1 MLKIR
6 NKETGLSLLRSLP
19 FLLTLGL
26 FLSLMLTTIG
36 SEARAEGSQSD
47 TEEDTLPEYSIT
59 LSDSQS
65 SSSCSSVAI
74 SGNTVTIT
82 DAGSYTLS
90 GSLSDGRICVDT
102 DKESRVRLILAGVRI
117 TSSDSAAIYVRSAD
131 KVVILLE
138 DGTDNTLISSGS
150 FMQTDENN
158 IDAVVF
164 SKDDLTIKGN
174 GTLNVTSSD
183 GHGIVSKDDL
193 KIKGGLISVTS
204 ARKALSANDSITID
218 DGNLTLNAGTEGLE
232 ANNVV
237 INGGS
242 ISVQAGDDGINA
254 TFLSDV
260 SRPAIEMNGGS
271 LTIVMGTG
279 DTDGIDSNGDLVM
292 TGGTIDV
299 TGSSA
304 FDIDGSISFTGGT
317 VIINGQQVDSIPNQM
332 MGLGGF
338 GGMGRGGRQN
348 MGGSPEEAF
357 SGENGFFPGQAADGN
372 FNGQQFDRPEGFG
385 GMNGGHRRP
394 DNFTSSGNG

>member
-1 MLKIR
+1 MLRIR

-26 FLSLMLTTIG
+26 FLSLMLIMIG

-47 TEEDTLPEYSIT
+47 TEEESLPEYSIT

-65 SSSCSSVAI
+65 SSSCSSVAF

-82 DAGSYTLS
+82 EAGSYTLF
-90 GSLSDGRICVDT
+90 GSLSDGQICVDT
-102 DKESRVRLILAGVRI
+102 DKESRVRLNLAGVRI

-131 KVVILLE
+131 KVVIILE

-158 IDAVVF
+158 VDAAVF

-174 GTLNVTSSD
+174 GTLTVTASN

-193 KIKGGLISVTS
+193 KVKAGTISVTAS
-204 ARKALSANDSITID
+204 RKALSANDSITID
-218 DGNLTLNAGTEGLE
+218 DGNLTLNAGTEGME

-237 INGGS
+237 INGGAIS
-242 ISVQAGDDGINA
+242 IQAGDDGINA

-271 LTIVMGTG
+271 LTIVMGAG

-292 TGGTIDV
+292 TGGRIDV

-317 VIINGQQVDSIPNQM
+317 VFINGQQVDSIPNQM
-332 MGLGGF
+332 MGMGGF

-348 MGGSPEEAF
+348 MDGFSEEAF
-357 SGENGFFPGQAADGN
+357 SGENGVFPGQADQGS
-372 FNGQQFDRPEGFG
+372 FNGQQPVRPGGFG
-385 GMNGGHRRP
+385 GMNGGHRGS
-394 DNFTSSGNG
+394 DGFGSSGIG

>member
-1 MLKIR
+1 MLRIR
-6 NKETGLSLLRSLP
+6 NTETGLSLLRSLP

-26 FLSLMLTTIG
+26 FLSLLLTMIG

-47 TEEDTLPEYSIT
+47 TEEEFLPEYSII

-82 DAGSYTLS
+82 EAGSYTIT
-90 GSLSDGRICVDT
+90 GSISDGRICVDT
-102 DKESRVRLILAGVRI
+102 DKESRVWLILAGVSI
-117 TSSDSAAIYVRSAD
+117 TSSDSAAIYVRSAE
-131 KVVILLE
+131 KVVIILE

-174 GTLNVTSSD
+174 GTLNVTASD

-204 ARKALSANDSITID
+204 ACKALSANDSITID

-271 LTIVMGTG
+271 LTIVMGAG

-332 MGLGGF
+332 MGMGGF

-348 MGGSPEEAF
+348 MGGFPEEAF

-394 DNFTSSGNG
+394 DDFGSSGNG

>member
-1 MLKIR
+1 MLK

-19 FLLTLGL
+19 FLLSLGL
-26 FLSLMLTTIG
+26 FLSLMLTMIG

-47 TEEDTLPEYSIT
+47 TEEESLPEYSIT

-65 SSSCSSVAI
+65 SSSCSSVAF
-74 SGNTVTIT
+74 SGNTVTVT
-82 DAGSYTLS
+82 EAGSYRLL
-90 GSLSDGRICVDT
+90 GSLSDGQICVDT
-102 DKESRVRLILAGVRI
+102 DKENLVRLILAGISI
-117 TSSDSAAIYVRSAD
+117 TNSDSAAIYVRSAD
-131 KVVILLE
+131 QVVIILE
-138 DGTDNTLISSGS
+138 DGTDNILSSNGS
-150 FMQTDENN
+150 FTQIDENN
-158 IDAVVF
+158 IDAAVF

-174 GTLNVTSSD
+174 GALTVTASD

-193 KIKGGLISVTS
+193 KIKGGMISVTAS
-204 ARKALSANDSITID
+204 SKTLSANDCITID
-218 DGNLTLNAGTEGLE
+218 DGILTLNAGTEGLE

-237 INGGS
+237 INGGT

-271 LTIVMGTG
+271 LTIVMGAG

-292 TGGTIDV
+292 TGGTINV

-317 VIINGQQVDSIPNQM
+317 VFINGQQVDSIPNQM
-332 MGLGGF
+332 MGMGGF
-338 GGMGRGGRQN
+338 GDMGRGGRQN
-348 MGGSPEEAF
+348 MGDFPEEAF
-357 SGENGFFPGQAADGN
+357 SGENGFFLGQAADGN
-372 FNGQQFDRPEGFG
+372 FKGQQFDRPEGFG

-394 DNFTSSGNG
+394 DDFASSGNG

>member
-65 SSSCSSVAI
+65 SSSCSSVAF

-82 DAGSYTLS
+82 EAGSYTLF
-90 GSLSDGRICVDT
+90 GSLSDGQICVDT
-102 DKESRVRLILAGVRI
+102 DKESRVRLNLAGVRI

-131 KVVILLE
+131 KVVIILE

-218 DGNLTLNAGTEGLE
+218 DGNLTLNAGTEGME

-237 INGGS
+237 INGGGIS
-242 ISVQAGDDGINA
+242 IQAGDDGINA

-271 LTIVMGTG
+271 LTIVMGAG

-332 MGLGGF
+332 MGMGGF

-348 MGGSPEEAF
+348 MGGFPEGAS

>member
-1 MLKIR
+1 MLR

-47 TEEDTLPEYSIT
+47 AEEESLPEYSIT

-65 SSSCSSVAI
+65 SSSCSSVAF

-82 DAGSYTLS
+82 EAGSYTLF
-90 GSLSDGRICVDT
+90 GSLSDGQICVDT
-102 DKESRVRLILAGVRI
+102 DKESRVRLNLAGVRI

-131 KVVILLE
+131 KVVIILE
-138 DGTDNTLISSGS
+138 AGTDNTLISSGS

-158 IDAVVF
+158 VDAAVF

-174 GTLNVTSSD
+174 GTLTVTASD

-193 KIKGGLISVTS
+193 KVKAGTISVTAS
-204 ARKALSANDSITID
+204 RKALSANDSITID
-218 DGNLTLNAGTEGLE
+218 DGNLTLNAGTEGME

-237 INGGS
+237 INGGAIS
-242 ISVQAGDDGINA
+242 IQAGDDGINA

-271 LTIVMGTG
+271 LTIVMGAG

-304 FDIDGSISFTGGT
+304 FDIDGSIGFTGGT
-317 VIINGQQVDSIPNQM
+317 VFINGQQVDSIPNQM
-332 MGLGGF
+332 MGMGGF

-348 MGGSPEEAF
+348 MDGFSEEAF
-357 SGENGFFPGQAADGN
+357 SGENGVFPGQADEGS
-372 FNGQQFDRPEGFG
+372 FNGQQPVRPGGFG
-385 GMNGGHRRP
+385 GMNGGHRGS
-394 DNFTSSGNG
+394 DGFGSSGIG

>member
-1 MLKIR
+1 MLR

-47 TEEDTLPEYSIT
+47 TEEESLPEYSIT

-131 KVVILLE
+131 KVVIILE

-332 MGLGGF
+332 MGMGGF

-348 MGGSPEEAF
+348 MGGFPEGAS

-394 DNFTSSGNG
+394 DDFGSSGNG

>member
-1 MLKIR
+1 MLRTR

-26 FLSLMLTTIG
+26 FLSLMLTMIG

-47 TEEDTLPEYSIT
+47 TEEESLPEYSIT

-82 DAGSYTLS
+82 EAGSYTIT
-90 GSLSDGRICVDT
+90 GSISDGQICVDT
-102 DKESRVRLILAGVRI
+102 DKESRVRLILAGVSV
-117 TSSDSAAIYVRSAD
+117 TSSGSAAIYVRSAD

-138 DGTDNTLISSGS
+138 DSTDNTLSSSGS
-150 FMQTDENN
+150 FIQIDENN
-158 IDAVVF
+158 IDAVIF

-174 GTLNVTSSD
+174 GTLNVTASD

-193 KIKGGLISVTS
+193 KIKDGIISVTS

-242 ISVQAGDDGINA
+242 ISVHAGDDGINA

-271 LTIVMGTG
+271 LTIVMGAG

-317 VIINGQQVDSIPNQM
+317 VFINGQQVDSIPNQM
-332 MGLGGF
+332 MGMGGF

-348 MGGSPEEAF
+348 MGGIPEEAF
-357 SGENGFFPGQAADGN
+357 SRGNGFFPGQADDGN

-385 GMNGGHRRP
+385 SMNGGHRRP
-394 DNFTSSGNG
+394 DDFGSSVNG

>member
-1 MLKIR
+1 MKGVSFMLR

-36 SEARAEGSQSD
+36 LEARAEGSQSD
-47 TEEDTLPEYSIT
+47 TEEESLPEYSIT

-65 SSSCSSVAI
+65 SSSCSSVAF

-82 DAGSYTLS
+82 EAGSYTLF
-90 GSLSDGRICVDT
+90 GSLSDGQICVDT
-102 DKESRVRLILAGVRI
+102 DKESRVRLNLAGVRI

-131 KVVILLE
+131 KVVIILE

-158 IDAVVF
+158 VDAAVF

-174 GTLNVTSSD
+174 GTLTVTASD

-193 KIKGGLISVTS
+193 KVKAGTISVTAS
-204 ARKALSANDSITID
+204 RKALSANDSITID
-218 DGNLTLNAGTEGLE
+218 DGNLTLNAGTEGME

-237 INGGS
+237 INGGGIS
-242 ISVQAGDDGINA
+242 IQAGDDGINA

-271 LTIVMGTG
+271 LTIVMGAG

-292 TGGTIDV
+292 TGGTIDI
-299 TGSSA
+299 TASSA
-304 FDIDGSISFTGGT
+304 FDIDGSIGFTGGT
-317 VIINGQQVDSIPNQM
+317 VLTRLSRSPAAS
-332 MGLGGF
+332 F
-338 GGMGRGGRQN
+338 RGSTRCIWLRMPASRRFMN
-348 MGGSPEEAF
+348 WEVLT
-357 SGENGFFPGQAADGN
+357 PGK
-372 FNGQQFDRPEGFG
+372 
-385 GMNGGHRRP
+385 
-394 DNFTSSGNG
+394 

>member
-1 MLKIR
+1 MLRIR
-6 NKETGLSLLRSLP
+6 NTETGLSLLRSLP

-26 FLSLMLTTIG
+26 FLSLLLTMIG

-47 TEEDTLPEYSIT
+47 TEEEFLPEYSII

-82 DAGSYTLS
+82 EAGSYTIT
-90 GSLSDGRICVDT
+90 GSISDGRICVDT
-102 DKESRVRLILAGVRI
+102 DKESRVWLILAGVSI
-117 TSSDSAAIYVRSAD
+117 TSSDSAAIYVRSAE
-131 KVVILLE
+131 KVVIILE

-174 GTLNVTSSD
+174 GTLNVTASD

-204 ARKALSANDSITID
+204 ACKALSANDSITID

-271 LTIVMGTG
+271 LTIVMGAG

-304 FDIDGSISFTGGT
+304 FDIDGSISVTGGT

-332 MGLGGF
+332 MGMGGF

-348 MGGSPEEAF
+348 MGGFPEEAF

-394 DNFTSSGNG
+394 DDFGSSGNG

>member
-47 TEEDTLPEYSIT
+47 TEEESLPEYSIT

-82 DAGSYTLS
+82 EAGSYTIT
-90 GSLSDGRICVDT
+90 GSISDGQICVDT
-102 DKESRVRLILAGVRI
+102 DKESRVWLILAGVSI

-131 KVVILLE
+131 KVVIILE

-174 GTLNVTSSD
+174 GTLNVTASD

-204 ARKALSANDSITID
+204 ACKALSANDSITID

-237 INGGS
+237 INVGS

-271 LTIVMGTG
+271 LTIVMGAG

-332 MGLGGF
+332 MGMGGF

-348 MGGSPEEAF
+348 MGGFPEGAS
-357 SGENGFFPGQAADGN
+357 SGENGVFPGQADEGS
-372 FNGQQFDRPEGFG
+372 FNGQQPVRPGGFG
-385 GMNGGHRRP
+385 GMNGGHRGS
-394 DNFTSSGNG
+394 DGFGSSGIG